1 MKTIKNILLAFLAT
15 FGVTWFITQCL
26 FFAFGPK
33 YPEGEYVMT
42 YKVYYSQDNTKEY
55 TITNNLPIDVTSYR
69 GTNSV
74 RKAYKIPIFEDAYE
88 YYTVFDTSAPIEVV
102 NYSFKEIK

>member
-1 MKTIKNILLAFLAT
+1 MKTIKNILLAVLST
-15 FGVTWFITQCL
+15 FGVTWLIVQLMFC
-26 FFAFGPK
+26 AFGPT
-33 YPEGEYVMT
+33 YTEGEYVMT

-74 RKAYKIPIFEDAYE
+74 RKAYKIPIFINAYE
-88 YYTVFDTSAPIEVV
+88 YHTIFDTSAPIEVV